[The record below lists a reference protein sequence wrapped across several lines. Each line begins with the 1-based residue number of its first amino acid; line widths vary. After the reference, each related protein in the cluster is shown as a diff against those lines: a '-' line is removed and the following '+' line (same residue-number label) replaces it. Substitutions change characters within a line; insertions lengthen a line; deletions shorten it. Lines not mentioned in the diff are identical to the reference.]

1 MYKRQVEDQAFK
13 LRRRIANM
21 GTINPDAA
29 DEYERLKER
38 YDYLAAQ
45 LADLDGARR
54 ALGKIV
60 RVIDA
65 RMKDDSCLLYTSW

>member
-1 MYKRQVEDQAFK
+1 MQQEMK

-29 DEYERLKER
+29 DEYEELKRR

-60 RVIDA
+60 RVIDCSECRA
-65 RMKDDSCLLYTSW
+65 NFGCLFF